1 MDEEPQARPLKLGG
15 VPANTRVVNLREL
28 GFVGRVSDEA
38 RLEIEESEIR
48 AELVLTTA
56 AQFAFR

>member
-1 MDEEPQARPLKLGG
+1 MEEEPKVRALQLGG
-15 VPANTRVVNLREL
+15 VPANTRVVKLREL
-28 GFVGRVSDEA
+28 GFVGYVSEQA
-38 RLEIEESEIR
+38 RQEIEDSEIR